1 MLFCDYDH
9 NISPAW
15 SSFSRFS
22 PICVNVSPACVSVH
36 AESVSVTNVCQVRT
50 YSEKGT
56 QASVFCFHSQL
67 QMVMKHGT
75 GEPMSQAASPASS
88 PFYLLLN
95 TWADPHLIDFV
106 FIYYFL
112 FLLYDQLLLGNLE
125 LNNIMQKLSELFFI
139 LVCVVLGRGE
149 GGGRKACLIAY
160 F

>member
-1 MLFCDYDH
+1 M
-9 NISPAW
+9 
-15 SSFSRFS
+15 
-22 PICVNVSPACVSVH
+22 SVH

-56 QASVFCFHSQL
+56 QASAFCCASIPSF

-75 GEPMSQAASPASS
+75 GELVSQASSLVSS

-112 FLLYDQLLLGNLE
+112 FYFMINYFWE
-125 LNNIMQKLSELFFI
+125 TLS
-139 LVCVVLGRGE
+139 
-149 GGGRKACLIAY
+149 
-160 F
+160 